1 MNLLILIILLLGGTC
16 LSYKMTNRD
25 ILSPWFLSN
34 LGFLLVC
41 SLAAIFYDEL
51 GGRDIH
57 FLTLLVVSLSL
68 CLFGIGEMFVRFN
81 YSHKK
86 TKDIAFSIYVPTFHV
101 LLISFFMIVDIYFEY
116 QYFMECGSLLGGTDL
131 ISNYG
136 LVRAFYTN
144 DLGRDFLPDKNAL
157 LTYSTHL
164 SRAFGFFFIFSY
176 LSNFIFANKKVA
188 IYLIP
193 IILCFVLYFFGTA
206 RSSFILLFVIFLFVF
221 LALEKRKMGWNN
233 YKKLVPYIRK
243 TIFGILGFAIIF
255 IILGFIRSSVDAD
268 KNSIVSFFCAYL
280 ASPIIGLDIF
290 LTNTWS
296 SCAPTEICSDYC
308 GQTCLPYLV
317 DFLNDIGF
325 SMPVNNDYFA
335 PPYSYP
341 AGISNVYTS
350 FYYTI
355 RDFSMVGH
363 FVNMLFQGLI
373 YTFVLMHVKY
383 GNIMKSSIW
392 FLVAGLMY
400 SSLASFAISD
410 ILYRLIAPSVVSQL
424 LVAYFMFRFY
434 GKSNV
439 ACFNTL

>member
-1 MNLLILIILLLGGTC
+1 MNLFILIILLLGGSC
-16 LSYKMTNRD
+16 LSYRMTNRD

-34 LGFLLVC
+34 LGFLIVC
-41 SLAAIFYDEL
+41 LLAAIFYDEL

-57 FLTLLVVSLSL
+57 FFTLLVVFLSL
-68 CLFGIGEMFVRFN
+68 CLFGIGEMFVRFK
-81 YSHKK
+81 YSYKK
-86 TKDIAFSIYVPTFHV
+86 ANDVAFSIYIPEFHV
-101 LLISFFMIVDIYFEY
+101 LLISLFMIVNVYYEY
-116 QYFMECGSLLGGTDL
+116 QYFMECGALLGGTDL
-131 ISNYG
+131 FSNYG
-136 LVRAFYTN
+136 LVRAFYT
-144 DLGRDFLPDKNAL
+144 DGLGQDFLPDKSAL

-176 LSNFIFANKKVA
+176 LSNFIFANKRVT

-221 LALEKRKMGWNN
+221 LALEKRKIGWNN
-233 YKKLVPYIRK
+233 YRNLYPYIQK
-243 TIFGILGFAIIF
+243 TILGILGFAILF
-255 IILGFIRSSVDAD
+255 VMLGFIRSSVDA
-268 KNSIVSFFCAYL
+268 NRNAIVSFFCAYL

-296 SCAPTEICSDYC
+296 SYGSTEICSDYC

-325 SMPVNNDYFA
+325 SIPVNNDYFA

-363 FVNMLFQGLI
+363 FVNMLFQGLV
-373 YTFVLMHVKY
+373 YASVLMHVRY
-383 GNIMKSSIW
+383 GSIMKSPVW
-392 FLVAGLMY
+392 FLVAGMMY

-410 ILYRLIAPSVVSQL
+410 ILYRLIAPSIVLQLVV
-424 LVAYFMFRFY
+424 VYFMFKFY
-434 GKSNV
+434 AKSTV
-439 ACFNTL
+439 TYVNTF